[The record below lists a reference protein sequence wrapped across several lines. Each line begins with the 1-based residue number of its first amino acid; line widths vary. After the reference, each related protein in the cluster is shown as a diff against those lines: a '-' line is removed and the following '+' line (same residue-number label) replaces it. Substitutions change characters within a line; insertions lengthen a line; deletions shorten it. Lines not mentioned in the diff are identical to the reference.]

1 VAVCLILRISVKV
14 DAVIAPGTTF
24 LKASDRGPGGNHQA
38 KWLVIDAEG
47 MTVGRLATRL
57 ATVLMG
63 KHRPDYTPHVDTGDY
78 VIVVNADKI
87 QFSGGRMAH
96 DKHPHYTTK
105 MSKKSYVWF
114 TGWPSGQREIPAIDL
129 WEKKPTEILKLAVK
143 RMLPKNAL
151 ATHMLDKLKLFVGPD
166 HTHQAQQPQPF
177 PEYLM
182 PK

>member
-1 VAVCLILRISVKV
+1 MVVRLYLRISVKV

-24 LKASDRGPGGNHQA
+24 LKASDRGPAGNHQA
-38 KWLVIDAEG
+38 KWYVIDAQG

-78 VIVVNADKI
+78 VIVVNADKVE
-87 QFSGGRMAH
+87 FSGSRMAH
-96 DKHPHYTTK
+96 DRHPNYTTK
-105 MSKKSYVWF
+105 MSKKSYVWS
-114 TGWPSGQREIPAIDL
+114 SGQRHIPAIDL

-177 PEYLM
+177 PAHLM

>member
-1 VAVCLILRISVKV
+1 M
-14 DAVIAPGTTF
+14 IAPGTTF

-38 KWLVIDAEG
+38 KWFVIDAEG

-87 QFSGGRMAH
+87 EFSGGLMAH
-96 DKHPHYTTK
+96 DSHPHFTTK

-114 TGWPSGQREIPAIDL
+114 TGWPSGQREIPAINL

-151 ATHMLDKLKLFVGPD
+151 AAHMLDKLKLFVGPD

-177 PEYLM
+177 PAHLM

>member
-1 VAVCLILRISVKV
+1 MKV
-14 DAVIAPGTTF
+14 EVVIAPGTTF
-24 LKASDRGPGGNHQA
+24 LKAADRGPSGNHQA
-38 KWLVIDAEG
+38 KWFVVDAEG

-78 VIVVNADKI
+78 VVVINADKI
-87 QFSGGRMAH
+87 QFSGSRMAH
-96 DKHPHYTTK
+96 DRHPNFTTK

-114 TGWPSGQREIPAIDL
+114 TGWPSGQRQIPAIDL
-129 WEKKPTEILKLAVK
+129 WEKRPTQILMLAVK

-151 ATHMLDKLKLFVGPD
+151 ATHMLAKLKLFAGPT
-166 HTHQAQQPQPF
+166 HTHQAQQPQPL
-177 PEYLM
+177 PAYLM